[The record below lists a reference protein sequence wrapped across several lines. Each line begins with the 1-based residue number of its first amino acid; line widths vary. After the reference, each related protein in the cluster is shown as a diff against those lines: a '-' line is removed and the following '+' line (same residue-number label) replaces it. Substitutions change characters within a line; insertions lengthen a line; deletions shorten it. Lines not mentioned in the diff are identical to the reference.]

1 MIEKTTVEQTTPQIQ
16 LIGDFC
22 GTCGLSQS
30 ARDLAETM
38 AHLGVKHE
46 ILDIPFFAG
55 RDEEHC
61 KFIAKSNSLTPSHAP
76 ICILNF
82 NADTIPSVVKMLP
95 PDYFSNRYVI
105 GVWYWET
112 EIFPPQHAVGFD
124 YVDEI
129 WVSSEFVRQ
138 ALEKCSPVPV
148 RQFRHL
154 VHLPQKTDPSCLPD
168 RLKTN
173 QFLFLFCFHF
183 GSLCE
188 RKNPMGVCKAFIS
201 AFSEITPSGPLCVIK
216 SVGAEPDHLF
226 EYLELKQQF
235 RHRSDIIFVDGW
247 LPSDQRDAL
256 MNRAHCYVSLH
267 RSEGL
272 GLTPLE
278 SMSLGKPCIATAYS
292 GNLDYMTPENSW
304 LIPYELIP
312 VGPNRSPFPANH
324 LWAEPDLG
332 EAAAAMREAVSN
344 FALLSEKARQALLT
358 IKTRHSLDSVAA
370 SISQLLKESTT
381 QKPRSK
387 PGLIKTAPKPVQ
399 PSASPRKVRPDPSL
413 LAKEAKTLHKATH
426 QQVKKLKGWNIP
438 NQLRANL
445 ESILKIQESQL
456 EVQSH
461 LMREI
466 GKLQKRLDDQ
476 APQNLDQL
484 IENQRRTGLLLR
496 DLLNETLKSPPQ
508 SEFNPKI

>member
-1 MIEKTTVEQTTPQIQ
+1 MTERATVEQATPLVQ
-16 LIGDFC
+16 LIGDFG

-30 ARDLAETM
+30 ARDLTEAV

-46 ILDIPFFAG
+46 ILDVPFFAG
-55 RDEEHC
+55 REQELLN
-61 KFIAKSNSLTPSHAP
+61 FIAHSNSLTPSEAP

-82 NADTIPSVVKMLP
+82 NGDTISSVVKMLP

-129 WVSSEFVRQ
+129 WVTSEFVRT
-138 ALEKCSPVPV
+138 ALAKCSPVPV

-154 VHLPQKTDPSCLPD
+154 VHLPQKPDSSCLPD
-168 RLKTN
+168 CLRTD

-183 GSLCE
+183 GSFCE
-188 RKNPMGVCKAFIS
+188 RKNPMAVCKAFVN
-201 AFSEITPSGPLCVIK
+201 AFPEVTPDGPLCVIK
-216 SVGAEPDHLF
+216 SVGAEPDHIF

-235 RHRSDIIFVDGW
+235 RRRSDIIFVDGW
-247 LPSDQRDAL
+247 LPREERDAL

-292 GNLDYMTPENSW
+292 GNLDYMIPENSW

-312 VGPNRSPFPANH
+312 VGPNRSPFPENH
-324 LWAEPDLG
+324 LWAEPNLG
-332 EAAAAMREAVSN
+332 AAAAAMREAVSN
-344 FALLSEKARQALLT
+344 PAVLSEKARQALLT
-358 IKTRHSLDSVAA
+358 IKNRHSLDAVSA
-370 SISQLLKESTT
+370 SISLILKESAA

-387 PGLIKTAPKPVQ
+387 PGLNKTDLKPVR
-399 PSASPRKVRPDPSL
+399 PSGGSRKVRPDPSL
-413 LAKEAKTLHKATH
+413 LAKEAKALHKTTR
-426 QQVKKLKGWNIP
+426 QQVKQLQGWNIS

-445 ESILKIQESQL
+445 EAIIKIQEAQL

-461 LMREI
+461 LLREM

-476 APQNLDQL
+476 APQALDRL
-484 IENQRRTGLLLR
+484 IENQRRTALLLR
-496 DLLNETLKSPPQ
+496 DLLNENLESLPPTTPNLK
-508 SEFNPKI
+508 I